1 MVELI
6 FNPKKDERKA
16 VMKAL
21 MEMIRQDAK

>member
-21 MEMIRQDAK
+21 MELIRQDAK

>member
-1 MVELI
+1 MVELV

-21 MEMIRQDAK
+21 MELIRQDAK

>member
-6 FNPKKDERKA
+6 FNPKKEERKA

-21 MEMIRQDAK
+21 MELIRQDAK